1 MTDPL
6 NILFVTQGYKPAFRL
21 GGPVVVAAALAE
33 EMVRRGHRVTVVTT
47 NSNLEENIDVPLER
61 PVPVDG
67 VEVIYFERVRKVGR
81 ALSFVPSLR
90 KSFGYSY
97 APRMQPFLRERLG
110 DFDLVHTHMPF
121 SYPTMVASR
130 AARQHGVP
138 LFYHQHGIL
147 QPEHLGYRAVKKRAY
162 IALVERG
169 ILKSANTLV
178 ALTDAEMASYPLLG
192 VETPCRL
199 IPNGVDPAIY
209 RTQPANPPAS
219 LPPDAKVVL
228 YMGRVHPSKGVDRL
242 LQAFLQLQGDYP
254 DAYLVVAGPD
264 EHGLEAAF
272 RADVHALGL
281 DDRVLFP
288 GMITGDVKLDWLARA
303 DLFVLPSD
311 AEGFSIAVLEALASA
326 TPVLLS
332 PACHFSEVEARGA
345 GRVVPNDAVSIE
357 AGLREL
363 LDHFGALAGMGQK
376 GLQLV
381 REKYAWGTVCD
392 ATIDMYRA
400 GIARVGRD

>member
-1 MTDPL
+1 MTEPL

-47 NSNLEENIDVPLER
+47 NSNLEENIDVPLGR

-67 VEVIYFERVRKVGR
+67 VDVYYFERVRKVGR
-81 ALSFVPSLR
+81 ALSFLPSLR

-97 APRMQPFLRERLG
+97 APSMRAFLQEHLG
-110 DFDLVHTHMPF
+110 DYDLVHTHMPF

-130 AARQHGVP
+130 VARRHGVP

-169 ILKSANTLV
+169 ILRSANTLV
-178 ALTDAEMASYPLLG
+178 ALTEAEMASYPLLG
-192 VETPCRL
+192 VKTPCRL
-199 IPNGVDPAIY
+199 IPNGVDPSIY
-209 RTQPANPPAS
+209 RTQPASPPAS
-219 LPPDAKVVL
+219 LPHDAKVVL

-242 LQAFLQLQGDYP
+242 LRGFFLLQADYP

-264 EHGLEAAF
+264 EHGLEADF
-272 RADVHALGL
+272 RDEVQALGL
-281 DDRVLFP
+281 EDRVLFP
-288 GMITGDVKLDWLARA
+288 GMITGEVKFDLLARA

-332 PACHFSEVEARGA
+332 PACHFGEVETRGA
-345 GRVVPNDAVSIE
+345 GRVVPNDANAIE
-357 AGLREL
+357 AGLRGL
-363 LDHFGALAGMGQK
+363 LDNAGALAQMGRE
-376 GLQLV
+376 GLELV
-381 REKYAWGTVCD
+381 REKYAWGTICD
-392 ATIDMYRA
+392 ATIDMYRD
-400 GIARVGRD
+400 GIARVRQG